1 MGTIRYT
8 ALDRGHLPQI
18 AELHAATTQ
27 RRAEPGLLAWQF
39 FDPSLPAPGILVGAW
54 DGERLAGT
62 QGFIPTAAMLGDQAV
77 LTVKSELTLVNPAY
91 RGQGLFDGMYK
102 LGLELCA
109 GAGIACVWG
118 FTSAV
123 KPFQKVGFDTSVSV
137 FDEYVVLRPARYAL
151 ARKLAPKPLPEAPLP
166 SADTAL
172 KLAPAAAPGTLTLV
186 PDLARLRYRY
196 AANPWTRVVGVDAA
210 NGVLYSQDRGRT
222 DIVRLSEA
230 PSLEAVARSIRGF
243 AFAQRPAWRAL
254 YRFTNRPLQGPL
266 LGRAV
271 IIRRPSAA
279 RLVFRWVGEREGNP
293 LPRLR
298 IEEGFK
304 EGV

>member
-27 RRAEPGLLAWQF
+27 RRADPGLLGWQF
-39 FDPSLPAPGILVGAW
+39 FDPALPAPGILVGAW
-54 DGERLAGT
+54 DGARLAGT
-62 QGFIPTAAMLGDQAV
+62 QGFIPTAAKLGGEEV
-77 LTVKSELTLVNPAY
+77 LSVKSELTLVDSRY

-109 GAGIACVWG
+109 AAGIACAWG

-123 KPFQKVGFDTSVSV
+123 KPFQKAGFDTSVTV
-137 FDEYVVLRPARYAL
+137 FDEYIVLRPLRFAL
-151 ARKLAPKPLPEAPLP
+151 ARKLAPKALPETDLP
-166 SADTAL
+166 AADVAAR
-172 KLAPAAAPGTLTLV
+172 LAPAPARDMLTLV

-196 AANPWTRVVGVDAA
+196 AANPWMRIVGVDAA
-210 NGVLYSQDRGRT
+210 HGVLYSQDRGRT

-230 PSLEAVARSIRGF
+230 PSLEAVVRSIASF
-243 AFAQRPAWRAL
+243 AFKQRPAWLAL
-254 YRFTNRPLQGPL
+254 YRFTNQPLAGPL

-279 RLVFRWVGEREGNP
+279 RLVFRWVGEREGRP
-293 LPRLR
+293 RPRLR
-298 IEEGFK
+298 IEEGYK